1 MKRIAVFII
10 LLFCFLNSRQAV
22 AINEFKYLENE
33 VTGEFCRS
41 LLNEFDFPGFPQNQ
55 TEPFKLMTELIVED
69 ISRVDGKNLE
79 FDALYTLW
87 IYWKDPRVVQVL
99 KKLDAYEDTDVPAWL
114 CDYEADTVWGESRK
128 LFDPVVEF
136 YNRKSKPDFAQGRAD
151 WIEIFNNGIIQS
163 RVRDTATFKSNFD
176 FRKFPYDE
184 QVFSFQIYPE
194 FPANRMVFEAEPIM
208 DEYKKNLFNVEGED
222 GLNIPE
228 WKVTSVDYY
237 VDEYTENEYDY
248 QGFIVEIT
256 AERISNYYIFKIIL
270 PILLILTITWSV
282 FWIHPSQIEA
292 KVNITIVALLAL
304 IAYNLIMDKEIPKLD
319 YLTFMDA
326 FIFLSYVFTGA
337 ATILCVYS
345 YYRYKKYRRTVNLVD
360 YYSKFV
366 GPVLYLIGI
375 FVCAGIFL

>member
-99 KKLDAYEDTDVPAWL
+99 KKLDVYEDTDVPAWL

-194 FPANRMVFEAEPIM
+194 FPANKMVFEAEPIM
-208 DEYKKNLFNVEGED
+208 DEYKKNLFNAEGED

-304 IAYNLIMDKEIPKLD
+304 IAYNLIMDEEIPKLD

-345 YYRYKKYRRTVNLVD
+345 YYRYKKYRRTINLVD

-366 GPVLYLIGI
+366 GPALYLIGI

>member
-375 FVCAGIFL
+375 FVCAGLFL

>member
-33 VTGEFCRS
+33 VTGEFCRI

-194 FPANRMVFEAEPIM
+194 FPANKMVFEAEPIM
-208 DEYKKNLFNVEGED
+208 DEYKKNLFNAEGED

-304 IAYNLIMDKEIPKLD
+304 IAYNLIMDEEIPKLD

-345 YYRYKKYRRTVNLVD
+345 YHRYKKYRRTVNLVD

-366 GPVLYLIGI
+366 GPTLYLIGI
-375 FVCAGIFL
+375 FVCASIFL